1 MGIDIPVQLHGFN
14 HTGTQRVSV
23 KSDHKAAIIEDHNR
37 SHEIVTD
44 ADMVSI
50 KGEVVDILV
59 NQYEDHV
66 KEMNEL
72 YIDYVS
78 MDQWLKAKK
87 AIETRVTRSLN
98 LRSRYR
104 SNGELR

>member
-1 MGIDIPVQLHGFN
+1 
-14 HTGTQRVSV
+14 VSV
-23 KSDHKAAIIEDHNR
+23 KSDHKAALVEYHNR
-37 SHEIVTD
+37 EHEVVSD

-59 NQYEDHV
+59 EQYEEHV
-66 KEMNEL
+66 KEMNEKYL
-72 YIDYVS
+72 DYVS

>member
-1 MGIDIPVQLHGFN
+1 M
-14 HTGTQRVSV
+14 SV
-23 KSDHKAAIIEDHNR
+23 KSDHKAALVEYHNR
-37 SHEIVTD
+37 EHEVVTD
-44 ADMVSI
+44 AEMVGI

-66 KEMNEL
+66 KEMNEK

-87 AIETRVTRSLN
+87 AIKTRVTRSLN
-98 LRSRYR
+98 LRSKYR
-104 SNGELR
+104 SDGSLRR

>member
-1 MGIDIPVQLHGFN
+1 
-14 HTGTQRVSV
+14 VSV
-23 KSDHKAAIIEDHNR
+23 KSDHKAALVEYHNR
-37 SHEIVTD
+37 EHEVVTD
-44 ADMVSI
+44 AEMVGI

-66 KEMNEL
+66 KEMNEM

>member
-1 MGIDIPVQLHGFN
+1 M
-14 HTGTQRVSV
+14 SV
-23 KSDHKAAIIEDHNR
+23 KSDHKAALVEYHNR
-37 SHEIVTD
+37 SHEVVTD
-44 ADMVSI
+44 AEMVSI

-66 KEMNEL
+66 KEMNEK

-98 LRSRYR
+98 LRSKYR
-104 SNGELR
+104 SDGSLRS

>member
-1 MGIDIPVQLHGFN
+1 MSFN
-14 HTGTQRVSV
+14 
-23 KSDHKAAIIEDHNR
+23 SDHKAALVEYHNR
-37 SHEIVTD
+37 EHEVVTD

-50 KGEVVDILV
+50 KGEVVDILIE
-59 NQYEDHV
+59 QYEDHV

-87 AIETRVTRSLN
+87 AINTRVTRSLN
-98 LRSRYR
+98 LRSKYR
-104 SNGELR
+104 SDGSLRS

>member
-1 MGIDIPVQLHGFN
+1 M
-14 HTGTQRVSV
+14 SV
-23 KSDHKAAIIEDHNR
+23 KSDHKAALVEYHNR
-37 SHEIVTD
+37 EHEVVSD

-59 NQYEDHV
+59 EQYEEHV
-66 KEMNEL
+66 KEMNEKYL
-72 YIDYVS
+72 DYVS

>member
-1 MGIDIPVQLHGFN
+1 M
-14 HTGTQRVSV
+14 SV
-23 KSDHKAAIIEDHNR
+23 KSDHKAALVEYHNR
-37 SHEIVTD
+37 EHEVVTD
-44 ADMVSI
+44 AEMVGI

-66 KEMNEL
+66 KEMNEM